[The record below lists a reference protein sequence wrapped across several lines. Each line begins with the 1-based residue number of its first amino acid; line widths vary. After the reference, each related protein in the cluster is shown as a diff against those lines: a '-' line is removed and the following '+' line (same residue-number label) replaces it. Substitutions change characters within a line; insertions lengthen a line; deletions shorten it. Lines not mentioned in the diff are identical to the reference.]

1 MNAEQERRTI
11 EKIAKKVLHLSMLET
26 RNSDESDFSDQAV
39 WTLQEALEAAYRA
52 GYSAAKA

>member
-11 EKIAKKVLHLSMLET
+11 EKIAKTVLHLSTLDT
-26 RNSDESDFSDQAV
+26 RNSDELDFSDQAV